1 MVQALVIALS
11 GRSAVLDLD
20 GTPLLIQGRM
30 VVVGNDEP
38 VHLTDRERAVLHTL
52 ARRPGAVVSK
62 RSLLKEVWTGETD
75 DHVVEVT
82 VGRLRRRLGP
92 AGGHIETVMRRGYRL
107 STT

>member
-1 MVQALVIALS
+1 MNGDHDPI
-11 GRSAVLDLD
+11 
-20 GTPLLIQGRM
+20 T
-30 VVVGNDEP
+30 
-38 VHLTDRERAVLHTL
+38 LTDRERSVLEML

-62 RSLLKEVWTGETD
+62 HTLLREVWTGETD
-75 DHVVEVT
+75 EHVVEVT